1 MDGVVSSMASPC
13 VVDVHDSSLGM
24 EDSSGS
30 SESSSTE
37 EEERLRRLFLA
48 CDRDSDGLIDCQDLR
63 HMCQLLNV
71 KESVDEIM
79 NDLGVDRHGLISFEE
94 FVRHRT
100 QLVDEIGA
108 VLQTVEGSD
117 NSQGVAAGSQDFDS
131 GERNTKQRRREGC
144 HIVSLYELLECHEPE
159 LLHRYLEC
167 LSAPPTAGN
176 RGMDIL
182 EVANSLHLAAL
193 SSLKGEMIELSNEVK
208 RVRTE
213 KDILEKQM
221 ARHQIEKLRIQ
232 KDADDRFEQQ
242 MTRYEDRITELH
254 SVIAELRKKID
265 QRQINVIREEDEFEE
280 SDGLQ
285 SNKSNDAD
293 SNNDITP
300 ICSQTISIGDVG
312 CDLNAE
318 LSRVVSE
325 LENAIDQHRI
335 LTISSHDEE
344 TNTVNST
351 KTASNTDRVVT
362 SAGAIVNA
370 GLPTSSISEL
380 EKRVSELEISRESL
394 LEKNGLQEQE
404 LNRIRTQL
412 GSIRE
417 ERDKFRRRVHELQT
431 RTQSTE
437 VLPPSSLTSGSQHRT
452 YPSFPDRGES
462 LPHSAS
468 AQVAKVAE
476 LKKLKTGIQDRPVLG
491 AEISLFGLPNAKVA
505 EHLAHSLH
513 ESSSIQEIL
522 QSMQAASG
530 GEAGAGGGGG
540 EVAVGK
546 IHEFEIELERLQSK
560 VDHLKAQNDLLNLT
574 LSESKSHCDRLTVLL
589 GKYESNNTALQMSLN
604 YTDQALDI
612 YDVIVNLLDIEMAI
626 LLAKCRATGLGSRDH
641 QNSTILLQNAHL
653 SRRAVEAVA
662 RQLLMR
668 LDHNGMAVNPSRSM
682 VCPWEDSSS
691 TSRTASTTS
700 STGSAE
706 DTDFTKF
713 DEHKLREHLRQL
725 KADRA
730 VVKLTIMELESV
742 HLDPFSFDLEPN
754 PDAQRLD
761 LENAVLMQ
769 ELMAM
774 KEEKSELKAQ
784 NFLLEKEKAL
794 LVIRL
799 GSKQSQNCEM
809 REGNATSPQLD
820 GDFKKLEVSSSPSLS
835 LAELPSDMAKIALD
849 LSDALRREARLKV
862 KVQELTAVLEK
873 VSRNSD
879 ARQQQSAGFV
889 NELKRANSALVCAFE
904 KAKKKYLD
912 KMKKMEVHMQ
922 CMSERY
928 EAQIEAMRQKMMMMD
943 NELRRQNPILPSL

>member
-1 MDGVVSSMASPC
+1 MALPC

-24 EDSSGS
+24 EDSSG

-48 CDRDSDGLIDCQDLR
+48 CDRDNDGLIDCQDLR

-94 FVRHRT
+94 FVRCRT

-108 VLQTVEGSD
+108 VLETVEGSD
-117 NSQGVAAGSQDFDS
+117 NSQGVLAGSQDFDA
-131 GERNTKQRRREGC
+131 GEHNLEDRQREGC
-144 HIVSLYELLECHEPE
+144 HLVSLYELLERHEPE
-159 LLHRYLEC
+159 LFHRYLEV
-167 LSAPPTAGN
+167 LSVPLTAG
-176 RGMDIL
+176 RRSIDIM

-193 SSLKGEMIELSNEVK
+193 SSLKGEMIELSNELK
-208 RVRTE
+208 RVQTE
-213 KDILEKQM
+213 KEILEKQA

-293 SNNDITP
+293 SNNDVMP
-300 ICSQTISIGDVG
+300 NCSQPVSIADVP

-325 LENAIDQHRI
+325 LENAIDKHRI
-335 LTISSHDEE
+335 LTISQDEASMI
-344 TNTVNST
+344 NST
-351 KTASNTDRVVT
+351 KVALNTDDKVIRAVT
-362 SAGAIVNA
+362 SAGATVGA
-370 GLPTSSISEL
+370 GLSTASISEL
-380 EKRVSELEISRESL
+380 EKRVSELETTKESL
-394 LEKNGLQEQE
+394 LDKNGLQEQE
-404 LNRIRTQL
+404 LSRIRTQM

-452 YPSFPDRGES
+452 FPSLPDRAES
-462 LPHSAS
+462 LPHSSS
-468 AQVAKVAE
+468 APVAKVAE
-476 LKKLKTGIQDRPVLG
+476 LKKLKTGKQDRPVLG
-491 AEISLFGLPNAKVA
+491 AEISSLGLQTAKVA

-513 ESSSIQEIL
+513 ESSSFQEIL
-522 QSMQAASG
+522 QSMQAAGGGAQAGGLGGGVG
-530 GEAGAGGGGG
+530 GEL
-540 EVAVGK
+540 VVGK

-574 LSESKSHCDRLTVLL
+574 LAESKSHCDHLTVLL

-612 YDVIVNLLDIEMAI
+612 YDVIVNLLDIELAI
-626 LLAKCRATGLGSRDH
+626 LLAKCRATGLGSHDH
-641 QNSTILLQNAHL
+641 QNSAILLQNAHI

-668 LDHNGMAVNPSRSM
+668 LDHNEMVMNPSRCAI
-682 VCPWEDSSS
+682 CPWEDSSS

-700 STGSAE
+700 STTSVE

-794 LVIRL
+794 LELRL
-799 GSKQSQNCEM
+799 GNKQSPSCET
-809 REGNATSPQLD
+809 REGKAPLMQSD
-820 GDFKKLEVSSSPSLS
+820 VDFKKEVSSNPARS
-835 LAELPSDMAKIALD
+835 LAELPNDVARIALD
-849 LSDALRREARLKV
+849 LSDVLRREARLKV
-862 KVQELTAVLEK
+862 KVQELTAALEK

-922 CMSERY
+922 CISERY
-928 EAQIEAMRQKMMMMD
+928 EAQLEVMRQKMMMME
-943 NELRRQNPILPSL
+943 NELLRQNPSL